1 MNNSKISNSLKE
13 FMPANQQAIVNESN
27 DFQEVLTRLEDIIS
41 KMPKTYE
48 TEDVETGNK
57 IVYLHYFYGSCD
69 WYIIEKDITEE
80 QHQAFGYA
88 NLGDP
93 DCAEWGYISLWEL
106 CHNLNNYIEL
116 DFYWTP
122 RKFSQINVS

>member
-13 FMPANQQAIVNESN
+13 FMPKNQQAIVNSSDE
-27 DFQEVLTRLEDIIS
+27 FQEVLTRLEEVIS

-48 TEDVETGNK
+48 TENVDTKDK
-57 IVYLHYFYGSCD
+57 IVYLHYFYGCFD
-69 WYIIEKDITEE
+69 WYIIEKDINDG

-88 NLGDP
+88 ILGDP
-93 DCAEWGYISLWEL
+93 DCAEWGYISLHEL
-106 CHNLNNYIEL
+106 CYDLNYSIEL

-122 RKFSQINVS
+122 RKFSQINIS

>member
-13 FMPANQQAIVNESN
+13 FMPKNQQAIVNSSDE
-27 DFQEVLTRLEDIIS
+27 FQEILFRLEGIIS

-48 TEDVETGNK
+48 TENVDTEDK
-57 IVYLHYFYGSCD
+57 IVYLHYFYGSFD
-69 WYIIEKDITEE
+69 WYIIEKDINDG

-88 NLGDP
+88 ILGDP
-93 DCAEWGYISLWEL
+93 DCAEWGYISLREL

-116 DFYWTP
+116 DFNWTP
-122 RKFSQINVS
+122 IKFLQIDFS